1 MPVPCAAL
9 DALLLLSA
17 VRLRVSLPLLGVLL
31 VIPFRPLLLLRV
43 LCLPVLLLWLCLPL
57 SMLLR
62 RPGLL
67 VLALLLIVLWLLL
80 WLGVLL
86 LLILFRPLLSMLL
99 RGLRLRGL
107 GLLLFGMILFF
118 ARLLVLGIGRTRDS
132 EKQRQNG
139 CAGNSNYF
147 QRVSLLILRLQ
158 SATQY

>member
-31 VIPFRPLLLLRV
+31 VIPFRPLLLSV

-57 SMLLR
+57 SMLLLR
-62 RPGLL
+62 LGLL
-67 VLALLLIVLWLLL
+67 VLALLLSGLRPLLL
-80 WLGVLL
+80 LGVLL

-99 RGLRLRGL
+99 RGPRLRGL

>member
-31 VIPFRPLLLLRV
+31 VIPFRPLLLSV
-43 LCLPVLLLWLCLPL
+43 LCLPVLLLWLCL
-57 SMLLR
+57 
-62 RPGLL
+62 
-67 VLALLLIVLWLLL
+67 
-80 WLGVLL
+80 
-86 LLILFRPLLSMLL
+86 LLSMLL

>member
-31 VIPFRPLLLLRV
+31 VIPFRPLLLSV

-57 SMLLR
+57 SMLLLR
-62 RPGLL
+62 LGLL
-67 VLALLLIVLWLLL
+67 VLALLLSGLRPLLL
-80 WLGVLL
+80 LGVLL

-99 RGLRLRGL
+99 RRPGLRGL